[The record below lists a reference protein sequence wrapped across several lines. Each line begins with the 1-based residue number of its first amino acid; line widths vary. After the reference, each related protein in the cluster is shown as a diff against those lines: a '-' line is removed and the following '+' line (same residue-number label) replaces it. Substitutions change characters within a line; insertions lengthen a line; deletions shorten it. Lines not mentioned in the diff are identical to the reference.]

1 MDFRCP
7 YKTCIENFQTFE
19 EVNHH
24 TRYAKNYQ
32 QRHNLPSLGPNFWCP
47 FQNICDDNFEEF
59 DNVLHHLELVHR
71 INPLGKSGN
80 QEKARLRCPVEICE
94 KYKKSI
100 EEILDHIDEEHEQ
113 LKMGK

>member
-24 TRYAKNYQ
+24 TRYAKNFGH
-32 QRHNLPSLGPNFWCP
+32 RHNLPSLGPNFWCP
-47 FQNICDDNFEEF
+47 FQNICDDTFEEF
-59 DNVLHHLELVHR
+59 DNVLHHLEIVHK
-71 INPLGKSGN
+71 IKPEGKSGLA
-80 QEKARLRCPVEICE
+80 KTRLRCPVEICE
-94 KYKKSI
+94 KYKKSTD
-100 EEILDHIDEEHEQ
+100 EILDHIDEEHEQ